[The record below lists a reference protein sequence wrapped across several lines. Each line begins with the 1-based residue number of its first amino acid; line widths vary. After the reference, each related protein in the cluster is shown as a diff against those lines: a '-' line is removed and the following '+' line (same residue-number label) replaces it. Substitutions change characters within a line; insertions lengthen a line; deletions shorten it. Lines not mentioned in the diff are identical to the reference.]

1 MRRIRAGPPAGCGPA
16 SSRSLDSVSV
26 SEVALHRDDD
36 VDVDPNVLAAELERD
51 RLRLGKVLDD
61 QEHRVSAFAVP
72 VDDREVGHGGKL
84 LRRFGRD
91 GDGGRGG
98 VTGSAWL
105 DTGARAG
112 PGEGGTATASPG
124 PVHAHGL
131 HLGGDRYRWAMTR
144 SASWR
149 TYGTSRWEQAVIGL

>member
-1 MRRIRAGPPAGCGPA
+1 MRRIRAEPPEGCGPA

-36 VDVDPNVLAAELERD
+36 VDPNVLAAKLEGD

-84 LRRFGRD
+84 LRRFGGD
-91 GDGGRGG
+91 GDGGRGR
-98 VTGSAWL
+98 VTGA
-105 DTGARAG
+105 A
-112 PGEGGTATASPG
+112 
-124 PVHAHGL
+124 
-131 HLGGDRYRWAMTR
+131 
-144 SASWR
+144 
-149 TYGTSRWEQAVIGL
+149 